1 MVKGDFQPLFLVME
15 FVPLNLAG
23 VYRPLR
29 FINYLAEKG
38 EFPIVVTF
46 EIDETVKKLYPNI
59 DLDLNR
65 LLHKNVTVYRV
76 PLAIMKK
83 ESRFQSFLSI
93 YFNLSDGY
101 RKLWKKSL
109 FNTLPGIF
117 ERHAIHQI
125 IVTCPP
131 FSGALLAY
139 EISKKY
145 NIDLYLDMRDAWSQ
159 LSMNPIGSR
168 IHYFFKRNLERKV
181 FSQAKK
187 ITTVTPQLKNAF
199 IKNHPSIDSSKFELI
214 FNGFDFKLPEN
225 LVVNFKGLNDSDSIH
240 IGYSGSYYF
249 DPIAYDQSQVKWWKR
264 KGHRKF
270 FYTPVKEDWSYR
282 SPYYFLQS
290 MYSFLKN
297 NPQYKNRLYFHHI
310 GEKYDWLE
318 QMILNFDLRE
328 NCILHGYLT
337 RSETK
342 ELQDSFDLLLATS
355 ELVEGAE
362 HYCLPSKLFTYI
374 QSQKPILGFVTDG
387 IQKEFILKSN
397 IGRVIN
403 PRALDTLEDDFKNV
417 IMEGFSNKIDLV
429 YLSNFDNERLSA
441 EFRNVIEKN

>member
-101 RKLWKKSL
+101 RKLWKKNL
-109 FNTLPGIF
+109 FNILPGIF

-139 EISKKY
+139 QISKRY

-168 IHYFFKRNLERKV
+168 IHYFFKRNLERIV

-290 MYSFLKN
+290 MSSFLKN

-429 YLSNFDNERLSA
+429 YLSNFENERLSA

>member
-1 MVKGDFQPLFLVME
+1 MVKGNFQPLFLVME

-29 FINYLAEKG
+29 FINFLAEKG
-38 EFPIVVTF
+38 DFPIVVTF

-76 PLAIMKK
+76 PLAIIKI
-83 ESRFQSFLSI
+83 ESRIQSFWNI

-101 RKLWKKSL
+101 RKLWKKNL
-109 FNTLPGIF
+109 FNTLPVIF

-139 EISKKY
+139 QVSKKY

-168 IHYFFKRNLERKV
+168 IHYFFKRELERKV
-181 FSQAKK
+181 FCHAKK

-199 IKNHPSIDSSKFELI
+199 IKNHPRIDSSKFKLI
-214 FNGFDFKLPEN
+214 FNGFDFKLPEK
-225 LVVNFKGLNDSDSIH
+225 LVVNFKGLNASDSIH

-249 DPIAYDQSQVKWWKR
+249 DPIAYDQSKVKWWKR

-290 MYSFLKN
+290 MSSFLKN

-318 QMILNFDLRE
+318 QMILNFDLQE

-403 PRALDTLEDDFKNV
+403 PSAIDTLEQDFKNLLT
-417 IMEGFSNKIDLV
+417 EGFSNKIDLD
-429 YLSNFDNERLSA
+429 YLSNFENERLSE